1 MKHRKRH
8 HRQPRHLRR
17 SSVRRTRFGRSMFG
31 IVVGSALTGTVGV
44 TSAWAATTYKVKPGD
59 SVWSIARRHGLTV
72 SQLVAYNH
80 LANPDLIY
88 PNQILCLSGDASSST
103 TDATSI
109 STSTSSTASSATTY
123 VVRKGDTLWSIA
135 QRYQVS
141 VGNLVA
147 WNSISNPNLIYPGM
161 ALRLSGTAST
171 SVTQSPAASG
181 NSGTSTAPTP
191 SSRGGLPP
199 ETVTQSVSGQAVVNY
214 AKQFVG
220 DPYLYGGE
228 STSGWDC
235 SGLVQA
241 VYAHFGIKLPRT
253 AAGQAQVGQK
263 ISVSDLQPG
272 DLVFFNTTGDVY
284 SHVGIWAGGGQFIS
298 ATVHG
303 GVCYQSLNTSYWEPR
318 LSKCTRVLG

>member
-8 HRQPRHLRR
+8 RRQPRHLRR
-17 SSVRRTRFGRSMFG
+17 SSVRRTRFGRSMLG
-31 IVVGSALTGTVGV
+31 IVVGSALAGTVGV
-44 TSAWAATTYKVKPGD
+44 TSAWAATTYTVKPGD

-80 LANPDLIY
+80 LANPNLIY
-88 PNQILCLSGDASSST
+88 PNQVLRLSGDASST
-103 TDATSI
+103 AATSVG
-109 STSTSSTASSATTY
+109 TSSNSARAY

-141 VGNLVA
+141 VANLVA
-147 WNSISNPNLIYPGM
+147 WNSIANPNLIYPGM
-161 ALRLSGTAST
+161 SLRLSGTASA
-171 SVTQSPAASG
+171 SVTQSPAESA
-181 NSGTSTAPTP
+181 NSGGTSL

-199 ETVTQSVSGQAVVNY
+199 KTVTQAVSGQAVVNY
-214 AKQFVG
+214 AKQFLG

-235 SGLVQA
+235 SGLVQT
-241 VYAHFGIKLPRT
+241 VYAHFGIKLPRD

-263 ISVSDLQPG
+263 ISVSELQPG

-303 GVCYQSLNTSYWEPR
+303 GVCYQSLDTSYWEPK
-318 LSKCTRVLG
+318 LTKCTRVLD